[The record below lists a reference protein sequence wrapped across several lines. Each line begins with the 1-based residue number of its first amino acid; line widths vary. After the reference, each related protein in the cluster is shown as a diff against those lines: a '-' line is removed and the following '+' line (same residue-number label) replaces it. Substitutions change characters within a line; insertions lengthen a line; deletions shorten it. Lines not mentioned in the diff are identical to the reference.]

1 MLRIENLSLQLD
13 DFQLK
18 AIDLE
23 IKKGECHALLGPSG
37 SGKSTLVSTILGLK
51 KPDSGHLYLEERIID
66 RWSVESRAFGY
77 LPQNLALFPHLNVEK
92 NLRYGIKARKLES
105 AETER
110 HLQDLIDTVQIRPL
124 LHRMPATL
132 SGGERQRVA
141 LVRALAPQPNLLLL
155 DEPFSALDSH
165 LRRELWNLVLRIRQ
179 EFETTML
186 LITHDLAEAFY
197 LSDSIS
203 ILIDGKIRQSGKRE
217 EIFFHPKSEKI
228 ARYLGIRNIFT
239 ANYIGKKVDKF
250 LFDVPEL
257 GSTLQANHPPHQ
269 PRDKQLLAIRP
280 ESIRISERVDDN
292 NRIEGEI
299 ETLPMG
305 SSTLGIFTPVQ
316 GTGTLELQ
324 LHGYS
329 PLEQKKKV
337 YVTISSK
344 DVILLNE

>member
-1 MLRIENLSLQLD
+1 MLRIEKLSLRLEN
-13 DFQLK
+13 FQLK
-18 AIDLE
+18 EIDLE

-51 KPDSGHLYLEERIID
+51 KPDSGHLYLEGTVID
-66 RWSVESRAFGY
+66 QWSVESRAFGY

-92 NLRYGIKARKLES
+92 NLRYGIRARKLES
-105 AETER
+105 PETEK
-110 HLQDLIDTVQIRPL
+110 HLQELIDTVQIRPL

-141 LVRALAPQPNLLLL
+141 LVRALAPQPKLLLF

-165 LRRELWNLVLRIRQ
+165 IRRELWNLVLRIRQ
-179 EFETTML
+179 EYGTTML

-197 LSDSIS
+197 LSNNIS
-203 ILIDGKIRQSGKRE
+203 ILIDGEIRQSGQRE
-217 EIFFHPKSEKI
+217 EIFFHPSTEKV
-228 ARYLGIRNIFT
+228 ARYLGIRNIFE
-239 ANYIGKKVDKF
+239 AKYSGKLGEKF

-257 GSTLQANHPPHQ
+257 GCTLQADNPPHLQ
-269 PRDKQLLAIRP
+269 GDKQLLAIRP
-280 ESIRISERVDDN
+280 ESIRLSEREDDE

-305 SSTLGIFTPVQ
+305 SSTLGIFKPIQ

-324 LHGYS
+324 LHGYT
-329 PLEQKKKV
+329 PLRQKKKV
-337 YVTISSK
+337 NIAIPSK
-344 DVILLNE
+344 EIILLNE